1 VRVPHIDAFASH
13 EREDDM
19 NISGS
24 LLRPLQWIV
33 TLALIA
39 FMAGCGGGGG
49 GDSAPSSPGPG
60 AGAGATLP
68 TVPGVGGGVDGNGH
82 GPNPL
87 NMLTA
92 NNFAVLAETEIT
104 SMAPSVITGDLGL
117 SPAVGAN
124 IQVTCAEV
132 IGVIYVTARGNPG
145 CMTVAPGLLSQA
157 VADGHGAWHD
167 AVARVADY
175 TEVGDGNIGG
185 LVLPPAT
192 YRWST
197 GVHISSDV
205 TLQGGPDDVW
215 IFLIEHD
222 LIVDPG
228 VRIVLDGGAL
238 AQNVYWVTVI
248 DNVLIG
254 ENAQFKGVILAETFI
269 DMKAGASIDGRLLAA
284 QAIHLEGNT
293 ITAP

>member
-1 VRVPHIDAFASH
+1 
-13 EREDDM
+13 M
-19 NISGS
+19 NTSGS
-24 LLRPLQWIV
+24 LLRPLKWFV
-33 TLALIA
+33 TLALIT
-39 FMAGCGGGGG
+39 FLAGCGGGGG
-49 GDSAPSSPGPG
+49 GDGIPSSPGPG

-68 TVPGVGGGVDGNGH
+68 TVPGVGGGVDGSGH
-82 GPNPL
+82 GPVPL
-87 NMLTA
+87 AMFTA

-104 SMAPSVITGDLGL
+104 SLAPSVITGNLGL
-117 SPAVGAN
+117 SPAAGAN
-124 IQVTCAEV
+124 NEVTCAEV
-132 IGVIYVTARGNPG
+132 IGVIYILGSGNPR
-145 CMTVAPGLLSQA
+145 CMTVAPALLSQA

-197 GVHISSDV
+197 GVHIASNL

-228 VRIVLDGGAL
+228 VQILLDGGAL
-238 AQNVYWVTVI
+238 PQNIYWVTVV
-248 DNVLIG
+248 DNVSIG
-254 ENAQFKGVILAETFI
+254 ESAQFKGVILAETFI
-269 DMKAGASIDGRLLAA
+269 DMKAGATIDGRLLAA